1 MGAFGTTHRRAF
13 LAAGW
18 VRGFECDVLDLST
31 YSRLLMHGCT
41 RSQARTTT
49 SRHSAASSACRS
61 PAATSASRP
70 ATTADPPSM
79 ASDATRSAW
88 RAMRHGRRGE
98 RCDALAQRCVSA
110 GCAAWLSAVRALFF
124 PLPRFALAGSDDER
138 AAPYSFMFF
147 TTNIVYVL
155 YNPGEPDQ
163 PPKAL
168 TMRGPIMTHPLVRAA
183 QV

>member
-88 RAMRHGRRGE
+88 RAMRRPRPAMCFCRMRR
-98 RCDALAQRCVSA
+98 V
-110 GCAAWLSAVRALFF
+110 AVCRARSFFF
-124 PLPRFALAGSDDER
+124 PSRVLRWLAVTTNVRPRIVSCFLQ
-138 AAPYSFMFF
+138 PTSFTSF
-147 TTNIVYVL
+147 TTRA
-155 YNPGEPDQ
+155 NPISPRRRS
-163 PPKAL
+163 P
-168 TMRGPIMTHPLVRAA
+168 
-183 QV
+183 